1 MTQNLISLN
10 FSAEE
15 LQAVDAAIGELE
27 ARLSGLIALTKT
39 QKVTVR
45 KMGNKSEAFCRQA
58 MRVLEQNPQLAP
70 PNLVAATPLADLTAL
85 DQLRPRMVRLARLS
99 ERAADTDLALG
110 SDVMDASLK
119 VYGLLKLTGRSEGLD
134 GLRREMGTRF
144 ARGSRSAEAP
154 EAEAA

>member
-10 FSAEE
+10 FTADQ
-15 LQAVDAAIGELE
+15 LQAVDSAIAELE
-27 ARLSGLIALTKT
+27 TRLAGMIALTKT
-39 QKVTVR
+39 QRVTVR
-45 KMGNKSEAFCRQA
+45 KMGDKSEAFCRQA

-70 PNLVAATPLADLTAL
+70 PNLVAGAPLEDLTAL

-144 ARGSRSAEAP
+144 ARSKRPAETP

>member
-1 MTQNLISLN
+1 MTQNIVSLN
-10 FSAEE
+10 LTDVQ
-15 LQAVDAAIGELE
+15 LQAIDTAIAELE
-27 ARLSGLIALTKT
+27 TQFAGLIALTKP
-39 QKVTVR
+39 QKQALR
-45 KMGNKSEAFCRQA
+45 KMGDKSEAFCRQA

-70 PNLVAATPLADLTAL
+70 PNLVAAAPLQDLAAL
-85 DQLRPRMVRLARLS
+85 DALRPRMVRIARLS

-134 GLRREMGTRF
+134 GLRRELGNRF
-144 ARGSRSAEAP
+144 HRTGKPAAAP

>member
-10 FSAEE
+10 FTADQ
-15 LQAVDAAIGELE
+15 LQAVDSAITALE
-27 ARLSGLIALTKT
+27 TQLSGLIALTKT
-39 QKVTVR
+39 QRVTMR

-58 MRVLEQNPQLAP
+58 MHVLEQNPQLAP
-70 PNLVAATPLADLTAL
+70 PNLVAATPLGDLTAL

-99 ERAADTDLALG
+99 ERAVDTDLALG

-144 ARGSRSAEAP
+144 ARGRRSTETP

>member
-10 FSAEE
+10 FTADQ
-15 LQAVDAAIGELE
+15 LQAVDTAIAELE
-27 ARLSGLIALTKT
+27 TQLAGLIALTKP
-39 QKVTVR
+39 QKQVLR

-70 PNLVAATPLADLTAL
+70 PNLVSASPLQDLAAL
-85 DQLRPRMVRLARLS
+85 DQLRPRMVRLSRLS

-134 GLRREMGTRF
+134 GLRRELGNRF
-144 ARGSRSAEAP
+144 SRASRPLETP

>member
-1 MTQNLISLN
+1 MTQNIVSLTL
-10 FSAEE
+10 SDTQ
-15 LQAVDAAIGELE
+15 LQAVDAALTELE
-27 ARLSGLIALTKT
+27 TQLSGLIAVPLA
-39 QKVTVR
+39 QKRSLR
-45 KMGNKSEAFCRQA
+45 KMGEKSEAFCRQA

-70 PNLVAATPLADLTAL
+70 PNLVAAAPLEDLTAL

-134 GLRREMGTRF
+134 GLRREMGIRF
-144 ARGSRSAEAP
+144 ARSKRPAETP